1 MNADQPPMPPS
12 KSSSKY
18 SSKYQPAEIQQPS
31 VREIRI
37 ADILPVVL
45 SAGILA
51 LLYFMMKEY
60 NQDKKNTEVHM
71 VSIAKRL
78 EQLESARALPKPP
91 VPNQKVQFK
100 VPVTDGK
107 KPSDDKEHVLEA
119 DSKGTFEMKDSV
131 VSFVPETK
139 QNKMEDIDEE
149 SESSDTDTEM

>member
-1 MNADQPPMPPS
+1 MNADQPPIPPS

-18 SSKYQPAEIQQPS
+18 SSKYQPVEIQQPS
-31 VREIRI
+31 AREIRI

-51 LLYFMMKEY
+51 ILYFMMKEY

-71 VSIAKRL
+71 MSIAKRL
-78 EQLESARALPKPP
+78 EQLETARSSPKPP

-100 VPVTDGK
+100 VPVTDEK
-107 KPSDDKEHVLEA
+107 NPSDKEHVLEA

-139 QNKMEDIDEE
+139 QNNMEDIDEE
-149 SESSDTDTEM
+149 SESSDTDREM

>member
-1 MNADQPPMPPS
+1 MNADQPPFPPS

-18 SSKYQPAEIQQPS
+18 SSKYQPTEIQKPS

-71 VSIAKRL
+71 MSIAKRL
-78 EQLESARALPKPP
+78 EELESVRSSPKPP

-100 VPVTDGK
+100 VPVTDEK
-107 KPSDDKEHVLEA
+107 KSSDNKEHVLEA

-139 QNKMEDIDEE
+139 ENKMDDIDEE
-149 SESSDTDTEM
+149 SESSGTDTEM

>member
-1 MNADQPPMPPS
+1 
-12 KSSSKY
+12 
-18 SSKYQPAEIQQPS
+18 
-31 VREIRI
+31 
-37 ADILPVVL
+37 
-45 SAGILA
+45 
-51 LLYFMMKEY
+51 MKEY

-131 VSFVPETK
+131 VSFVPETE

-149 SESSDTDTEM
+149 SESSDTDREM